1 VTDQARLRALPSVDE
16 VLARPAVR
24 ALAQRLGRPAAKSAA
39 RSAIA
44 QARER
49 LIAGA
54 ELAADDPV
62 PDGAVAAAAAREAA
76 PRLRR
81 VINATGV
88 VLHTNLGRAPLH
100 PEALARVAEVASGYS
115 NLELDLES
123 GQRGHRSAAVEPLLC
138 ELFGAEAAHVV
149 NNCAGATLLSLA
161 AVGAGGAAVVS
172 RGELVEI
179 GGGFRVPEIL
189 VQSGCRLVEV
199 GTTNR
204 TRLSDYEAALDR
216 LAREGTRA
224 LLLRVHRSNFALLG
238 FTHEPALS
246 ELAELARKR
255 SVPLLHDLGSGAV
268 GDPAAPGLPREPT
281 PGASLRE
288 GADLVL
294 FSGDKLMAGPQ
305 AGIVLGT
312 RALVDRVRAHPLSR
326 ALRVDRMLLAALEAT
341 LQLYRQGRSAE
352 LPALAALSLGEGAL
366 SQRATRLGLLLQ
378 ERGVE
383 ATVVECE
390 GQVGGGAL
398 PLVRLPSRGVA
409 LPGHAAA
416 ALSDALREGR
426 VADGELGPLAPVL
439 SIVRDERVTL
449 DVRCIADRE
458 LEEAADAVA
467 LAVEKV
473 ARRGEGPFGS
483 GSKEPEGS
491 GGATLEI
498 DATEV

>member
-1 VTDQARLRALPSVDE
+1 
-16 VLARPAVR
+16 
-24 ALAQRLGRPAAKSAA
+24 
-39 RSAIA
+39 
-44 QARER
+44 
-49 LIAGA
+49 
-54 ELAADDPV
+54 
-62 PDGAVAAAAAREAA
+62 
-76 PRLRR
+76 
-81 VINATGV
+81 
-88 VLHTNLGRAPLH
+88 
-100 PEALARVAEVASGYS
+100 
-115 NLELDLES
+115 
-123 GQRGHRSAAVEPLLC
+123 
-138 ELFGAEAAHVV
+138 
-149 NNCAGATLLSLA
+149 
-161 AVGAGGAAVVS
+161 
-172 RGELVEI
+172 
-179 GGGFRVPEIL
+179 
-189 VQSGCRLVEV
+189 
-199 GTTNR
+199 
-204 TRLSDYEAALDR
+204 
-216 LAREGTRA
+216 
-224 LLLRVHRSNFALLG
+224 
-238 FTHEPALS
+238 
-246 ELAELARKR
+246 
-255 SVPLLHDLGSGAV
+255 
-268 GDPAAPGLPREPT
+268 
-281 PGASLRE
+281 
-288 GADLVL
+288 
-294 FSGDKLMAGPQ
+294 
-305 AGIVLGT
+305 
-312 RALVDRVRAHPLSR
+312 
-326 ALRVDRMLLAALEAT
+326 MLLAALEAT